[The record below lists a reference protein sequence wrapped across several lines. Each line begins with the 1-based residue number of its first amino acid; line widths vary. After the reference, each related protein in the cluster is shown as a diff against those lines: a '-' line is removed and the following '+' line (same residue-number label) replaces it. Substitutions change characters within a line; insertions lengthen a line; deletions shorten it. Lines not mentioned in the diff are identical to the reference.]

1 MGGLMPPGDDE
12 FDRGPSE
19 SALSAP
25 GLGMP
30 TSSGDFSRVEIERGW
45 GGAPA
50 AGIVTLATLVAGGV
64 RGLFRLARRN
74 R

>member
-1 MGGLMPPGDDE
+1 MPPGDDE

-19 SALSAP
+19 PPLLAP
-25 GLGMP
+25 ELRMP
-30 TSSGDFSRVEIERGW
+30 ASSGDFSRVEIERGW

-50 AGIVTLATLVAGGV
+50 AGIVTLATLVAGGI

-74 R
+74 P

>member
-1 MGGLMPPGDDE
+1 MPPGDDD

-19 SALSAP
+19 PPLLAP
-25 GLGMP
+25 ELMP
-30 TSSGDFSRVEIERGW
+30 SSSGDVTRVEIERGW

-50 AGIVTLATLVAGGV
+50 AAIVTLATLVAGGA